1 MAEAPSTTWLLVRI
15 SPSAVS
21 TTPVPAPTPP
31 FMRLSMS
38 TTPTSTLAATSSQL
52 ESWAVEPVPLDE
64 SELPVEPWSGTV
76 AVEPPAP
83 VDPDGAGVV
92 VTGGAVAVLEEL
104 VSTAREA
111 TPPAVAPRSRATTR
125 ATSIPMREPDLVQEL
140 RRGAGLPG
148 AAPYGVAGGTGG
160 GDIGGPA
167 CWACHTGGVAG
178 WGCHIAA
185 LVGGAGGA

>member
-1 MAEAPSTTWLLVRI
+1 M
-15 SPSAVS
+15 
-21 TTPVPAPTPP
+21 
-31 FMRLSMS
+31 
-38 TTPTSTLAATSSQL
+38 
-52 ESWAVEPVPLDE
+52 
-64 SELPVEPWSGTV
+64 
-76 AVEPPAP
+76 
-83 VDPDGAGVV
+83 V

-111 TPPAVAPRSRATTR
+111 TPPAVAPTSRAITR

-148 AAPYGVAGGTGG
+148 AAPYGVDGGTGG

-178 WGCHIAA
+178 WGCHTEA
-185 LVGGAGGA
+185 LVGGAGAEPGERAAPAAREGRRRGAGGAGHCGWVGHSDAGDAGWLLSWSKGDGMQTHPLHVTARSG